1 MLKLKIYANE
11 NMQMPE
17 RICEADN
24 TIKLLDPYL
33 LESPMTN
40 IYKGIYGRLRRAARY
55 MGIPMWGVL
64 RNKAFQSSAYLADQI
79 VKLGLGEW
87 LYFDSDLFDPKKAIS
102 RERGTHNPGGPLQES
117 AKAKLSAAHKLRCQ
131 NMTEEEKAE
140 RSRRYREGWRKRRE
154 RLEAKKK
161 AAEQNAYQQKLI
173 ASGRAPAS
181 QDEIPEWFKM

>member
-1 MLKLKIYANE
+1 MLKIKIYANE

-17 RICEADN
+17 RVLEADN
-24 TIKLLDPYL
+24 TMALLDPYL

-40 IYKGIYGRLRRAARY
+40 IYKGTYGRLRRAARY
-55 MGIPMWGVL
+55 MGIPMWGIM

-87 LYFDSDLFDPKKAIS
+87 IYFDSDLFDPKKAIS
-102 RERGTHNPGGPLQES
+102 RERASHDTKYLMTENTR
-117 AKAKLSAAHKLRCQ
+117 AKLSAVHKLRCQ

-140 RSRRYREGWRKRRE
+140 RSRRYKEGWRKRRE
-154 RLEAKKK
+154 RLEAEKK

-181 QDEIPEWFKM
+181 PDEIPEWFKM